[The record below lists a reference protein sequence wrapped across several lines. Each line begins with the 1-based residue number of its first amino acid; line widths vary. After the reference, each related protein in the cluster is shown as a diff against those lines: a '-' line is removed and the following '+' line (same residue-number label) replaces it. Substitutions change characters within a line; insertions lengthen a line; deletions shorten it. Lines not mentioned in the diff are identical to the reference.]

1 MVHKGCMR
9 RCTLRWVAATAAWL
23 LWHTAW
29 AASFDVTPG
38 QLRSVPPKFPLTVEV
53 QLVHTGTTPT
63 LYTVYA
69 TEAGEQIPIRV
80 TRLRQFVMSRNG
92 QSLRQSVQFLAN
104 HQRQRTVQVC
114 AKAQEKGNPS
124 SVVFCSAVVV
134 K

>member
-1 MVHKGCMR
+1 MSMVRHAGWLVALGMA
-9 RCTLRWVAATAAWL
+9 CTTAQAQL
-23 LWHTAW
+23 
-29 AASFDVTPG
+29 SVTPG
-38 QLRSVPPKFPLTVEV
+38 QLRSVPPNFPLTVEV

-69 TEAGEQIPIRV
+69 TENGEQIPIRV

-92 QSLRQSVQFLAN
+92 QRLHQAVQFLAN

-124 SVVFCSAVVV
+124 SVVFCSDVVV

>member
-9 RCTLRWVAATAAWL
+9 RYALRWVAATAAWL

-38 QLRSVPPKFPLTVEV
+38 QLRSVPPNFPLTVEV
-53 QLVHTGTTPT
+53 QLVHTSTTPT

-69 TEAGEQIPIRV
+69 TEHGEQIPIRV
-80 TRLRQFVMSRNG
+80 TRLREFVMHRNG
-92 QSLRQSVQFLAN
+92 QSVRQSVQFLAN
-104 HQRQRTVQVC
+104 HQRQRKVQVC

-124 SVVFCSAVVV
+124 SVVFCSDVVV